1 MTSSQFF
8 KIYEILTKHFN
19 NAEEAKIVVQEIER
33 VVEDKFQE
41 KKEILATKSDLSGM
55 RIDLID
61 RIHKAKI
68 ETIISIVGV
77 AILQTL
83 AVILLQS

>member
-1 MTSSQFF
+1 MTSSQSF
-8 KIYEILTKHFN
+8 KNYEILTKHFN

-41 KKEILATKSDLSGM
+41 KKEILATKSDLSNV

-68 ETIISIVGV
+68 ETII
-77 AILQTL
+77 
-83 AVILLQS
+83 